1 MQLFIK
7 WMIGLSLL
15 FGLSALGN
23 WIVATLEWK
32 VPGNVVGM
40 MLLLILLMT
49 KIIRVEWIEDS
60 AGFLTKHLA
69 FFFIPIAVGLMSY
82 SNLLK
87 AEGIP
92 LFLALMVSL
101 SVGLIVTAIISGRR
115 GEAS

>member
-1 MQLFIK
+1 MQLFMK
-7 WMIGLSLL
+7 WIIGLSLL
-15 FGLSALGN
+15 FGLNALGN
-23 WIVATLEWK
+23 WIVSTFEWK
-32 VPGNVVGM
+32 VPGNVIGM
-40 MLLLILLMT
+40 ILLLVLLMT

-82 SNLLK
+82 GNLLK

-92 LFLALMVSL
+92 LFLALIVSL
-101 SVGLIVTAIISGRR
+101 SVGLFVTAVISGRR

>member
-1 MQLFIK
+1 MQRVIK

-15 FGLSALGN
+15 FGLSTLGN
-23 WIVATLEWK
+23 WIVATLNLK
-32 VPGNVVGM
+32 IPGSVIGM
-40 MLLLILLMT
+40 VLLLLLLMT
-49 KIIRVEWIEDS
+49 KVIRVEWIEDS

-82 SNLLK
+82 SSLLK

-92 LFLALMVSL
+92 LFLALIISMTI
-101 SVGLIVTAIISGRR
+101 GLVVTAVVSGRG